1 MSSMR
6 QPVVMKQR
14 SDEPRKRSSAP
25 GDPGWRILTG
35 LGIALAVIGWTD
47 VVLGWF
53 PLQFG
58 SAEWEFGT
66 ISTTF
71 DGLPLA
77 AIGMTLLALG
87 ASVVGGRRSRRV
99 AAIGLWTVAAFLATL
114 FAIYVTDLPLALQ
127 GAGDSLRS
135 TLLRAIIRTS
145 TFAVVYLSFFSWLGW
160 FTWKRSSKAKRTRE
174 RQ

>member
-1 MSSMR
+1 MPSMR

-14 SDEPRKRSSAP
+14 SDEPRKRPSAV
-25 GDPGWRILTG
+25 GDPAWRILAG
-35 LGIALAVIGWTD
+35 LGVALALIGWTD

-58 SAEWEFGT
+58 SPEWEFGT
-66 ISTTF
+66 ISATF

-87 ASVVGGRRSRRV
+87 AAVVGGRRSRRV
-99 AAIGLWTVAAFLATL
+99 AAIGLWTVAAFLAAL
-114 FAIYVTDLPLALQ
+114 FAIYVTDLPLAWQ

-135 TLLRAIIRTS
+135 TLVSAIIRTS
-145 TFAVVYLSFFSWLGW
+145 TFAVVYLIFFSWLGW
-160 FTWKRSSKAKRTRE
+160 FTWKRPAMAGRVRE
-174 RQ
+174 HQ